1 MVPSWNLE
9 YFPLNVLWCII
20 DCMGFQGYPSPFL
33 GVVSPVT
40 RHVTLLRNCDSL
52 GGLWFIGNII
62 EGSLLTL
69 LGGKRDNFLGIS
81 HNLFGECS
89 FEKRSSGFSGRLGT
103 SLFK

>member
-1 MVPSWNLE
+1 
-9 YFPLNVLWCII
+9 
-20 DCMGFQGYPSPFL
+20 MGFQGHPSPFL

-40 RHVTLLRNCDSL
+40 RHVALLRNCDSL
-52 GGLWFIGNII
+52 GDLWFIGNII

-89 FEKRSSGFSGRLGT
+89 FEKMSSGASQADWTQAFSNSLYSKQQKVLGT
-103 SLFK
+103 